1 LLNLSEVTK
10 QVTKRGIAGPKYRL
24 PNKNKRG
31 VTLWARA
38 KSVSMI
44 MGLGLIILI
53 ITTIITGEIKLNNFI
68 IFFSGGLFGLAV
80 GRDEPK
86 RERKN

>member
-1 LLNLSEVTK
+1 LWTLNTELF
-10 QVTKRGIAGPKYRL
+10 
-24 PNKNKRG
+24 NKNKRG

-38 KSVSMI
+38 KQVLII

-53 ITTIITGEIKLNNFI
+53 ITTIFTGEIKLNNFI

>member
-1 LLNLSEVTK
+1 
-10 QVTKRGIAGPKYRL
+10 
-24 PNKNKRG
+24 
-31 VTLWARA
+31 
-38 KSVSMI
+38 

-53 ITTIITGEIKLNNFI
+53 ITTIFTGEIKLNNFI